1 MTNNIIKIGVV
12 NYHTYLHDEIV
23 LNGNAIA
30 FRADN
35 GVGKTALMTALYP
48 TILTMDLQN
57 SLNFGNK
64 SSRKPSDFVK
74 HQTYIYMVIKQ
85 ENGEPMT
92 LLLSFKKRSNNTI
105 ESEAVV
111 FDHLGT
117 LQFFKV
123 DSSIISISE
132 LKKIYKDFISQT
144 FSTQKSYK
152 KWVARELF
160 GISRPKFDSKIRIE
174 NKISSPSININD
186 KKYHVDELI
195 QEIKNGFLSITDI
208 DGINDNIQNYAQSLL
223 EYHEEKIILEN
234 KTTLLQYLA
243 KKRSDLSLDNQNA
256 LEKADKIR
264 MEMNGYVQKLESNK
278 GKIAEALD
286 NIEIKIEEN
295 ANALKENEYNKEE
308 YNMKLEDTKRELQD
322 IESNIREKTNIYQ
335 ALEKTLHEKQKMQQ
349 QKEKDLHQ
357 LTANIQKQEKELEKL
372 DTEMKQ
378 KVIPDPLPFQ
388 LEEWEEIKRQAEQC
402 QNAIEKQ
409 NQLTQELKQK
419 EKEDIALKEE
429 IEMLM
434 TRHKH
439 EVETYH
445 ATKQQYYQACQEEPR
460 LDETLENYQQRAFKN
475 AHTQKAENEQ
485 HIKEIENKLKQ
496 IRTEM
501 DLRHELKDEFVA
513 TNAIPLYRIIDFK
526 ESITEEEQNR
536 IESYLKHSGLLELII
551 TADTIDKG
559 VTLCDTH

>member
-12 NYHTYLHDEIV
+12 NYHTYLHDEII

-64 SSRKPSDFVK
+64 INRKPSDFVK
-74 HQTYIYMVIKQ
+74 HQTYIYMTIKQ

-105 ESEAVV
+105 ENEAVV
-111 FDHLGT
+111 FDGLDT

-123 DSSIISISE
+123 DSSIIPISE

-152 KWVARELF
+152 EWVARELF

-174 NKISSPSININD
+174 NKISSPSINMND

-208 DGINDNIQNYAQSLL
+208 DGVNDNIQNYAQSLL
-223 EYHEEKIILEN
+223 NYHEEKIILEN

-264 MEMNGYVQKLESNK
+264 MEMNGYVQKLESKRDDISEKLEQIKEN
-278 GKIAEALD
+278 IATTECALD
-286 NIEIKIEEN
+286 KNKSDKITCNEQ
-295 ANALKENEYNKEE
+295 LKEIEFQLNK
-308 YNMKLEDTKRELQD
+308 
-322 IESNIREKTNIYQ
+322 IESNIREKTNAYQ
-335 ALEKTLHEKQKMQQ
+335 ALEKTLHEKQKVQQ

-357 LTANIQKQEKELEKL
+357 LTTDINEQEKLIEKL
-372 DTEMKQ
+372 NYEMQ
-378 KVIPDPLPFQ
+378 QENIPDPLPFQ
-388 LEEWEEIKRQAEQC
+388 SEEWDEIKGRAQQY
-402 QNAIEKQ
+402 QNAIERQ

-434 TRHKH
+434 ARHSLLPTFLMRCH
-439 EVETYH
+439 
-445 ATKQQYYQACQEEPR
+445 
-460 LDETLENYQQRAFKN
+460 
-475 AHTQKAENEQ
+475 
-485 HIKEIENKLKQ
+485 Q
-496 IRTEM
+496 IN
-501 DLRHELKDEFVA
+501 
-513 TNAIPLYRIIDFK
+513 TNP
-526 ESITEEEQNR
+526 
-536 IESYLKHSGLLELII
+536 YL
-551 TADTIDKG
+551 
-559 VTLCDTH
+559 

>member
-64 SSRKPSDFVK
+64 INRKPSDFVK
-74 HQTYIYMVIKQ
+74 HQTYIYMTIKQ

-105 ESEAVV
+105 ENEAVV
-111 FDHLGT
+111 FDGLDT

-123 DSSIISISE
+123 DSSIIPISE

-152 KWVARELF
+152 EWVARELF

-174 NKISSPSININD
+174 NKISSPSINMND

-208 DGINDNIQNYAQSLL
+208 DGVNDNIQNYAQSLL
-223 EYHEEKIILEN
+223 NYHEEKIILEN

-264 MEMNGYVQKLESNK
+264 MEMNGYVQKLESKRDDISEKLEQIKEN
-278 GKIAEALD
+278 IATNECALD
-286 NIEIKIEEN
+286 KNKSDKITCNEQ
-295 ANALKENEYNKEE
+295 LKEIEFQLNK
-308 YNMKLEDTKRELQD
+308 
-322 IESNIREKTNIYQ
+322 IESNIREKTNAYQ
-335 ALEKTLHEKQKMQQ
+335 ALEKTLHEKQKVQQ

-357 LTANIQKQEKELEKL
+357 LTTDINEQEKLIEKL
-372 DTEMKQ
+372 NYEMQ
-378 KVIPDPLPFQ
+378 QENIPDPLPFQ
-388 LEEWEEIKRQAEQC
+388 SEEWDEIKGRAQQY
-402 QNAIEKQ
+402 QNAIERQ

-434 TRHKH
+434 ARHKH

-445 ATKQQYYQACQEEPR
+445 TAKQQYYQACQEEPR
-460 LDETLENYQQRAFKN
+460 LGETLEDYQQRAFKN

-485 HIKEIENKLKQ
+485 NIKEIENKLKQ

-501 DLRHELKDEFVA
+501 DLHHELKDEFVA
-513 TNAIPLYRIIDFK
+513 TNAIPLYRVIDFK
-526 ESITEEEQNR
+526 ENITEEEQNR

-559 VTLCDTH
+559 VTVCDTH

>member
-12 NYHTYLHDEIV
+12 NYHTYLHDEIT
-23 LNGNAIA
+23 LKGNAIA

-64 SSRKPSDFVK
+64 SNRKPSDFVK

-111 FDHLGT
+111 FDHLDT
-117 LQFFKV
+117 LRFFKV

-152 KWVARELF
+152 EWVARELF

-174 NKISSPSININD
+174 NKISSPSINMND

-223 EYHEEKIILEN
+223 NYHEEKIILEN

-264 MEMNGYVQKLESNK
+264 MEMNGYVQKLESDIDN
-278 GKIAEALD
+278 ISEALD
-286 NIEIKIEEN
+286 DIEAKIEEN
-295 ANALKENEYNKEE
+295 TNALKENDYNKEE
-308 YNMKLEDTKRELQD
+308 YNTQLEDTKRELQD
-322 IESNIREKTNIYQ
+322 FESNIREKTNAYQ
-335 ALEKTLHEKQKMQQ
+335 ALEKILHEKQKTQQ
-349 QKEKDLHQ
+349 QREQELRQ
-357 LTANIQKQEKELEKL
+357 LTIDIQKQEKEIEKL
-372 DTEMKQ
+372 DIEMGQ
-378 KVIPDPLPFQ
+378 KTIPDPLPFQ
-388 LEEWEEIKRQAEQC
+388 LEEWNEIKQQAHQY
-402 QNAIEKQ
+402 QNAIKMQ
-409 NQLTQELKQK
+409 NKLTQELEQHEK
-419 EKEDIALKEE
+419 EKDELEKDLEKLTTNYNVE
-429 IEMLM
+429 IENY
-434 TRHKH
+434 R
-439 EVETYH
+439 VN
-445 ATKQQYYQACQEEPR
+445 KQEYYQSCQEEPR
-460 LDETLENYQQRAFKN
+460 LNETLEDYQSRALEN
-475 AHTQKAENEQ
+475 TTQKKAMNLQEIHNIDERL
-485 HIKEIENKLKQ
+485 KEVQVKIN
-496 IRTEM
+496 
-501 DLRHELKDEFVA
+501 LRHEPKDEFVA
-513 TNAIPLYRIIDFK
+513 INATPLYRVIDFK
-526 ESITEEEQNR
+526 ENITEEEQNR

-551 TADTIDKG
+551 KADSIGKG
-559 VTLCDTH
+559 VTTCDIH

>member
-12 NYHTYLHDEIV
+12 NYHTYLHDEII

-64 SSRKPSDFVK
+64 INRKPSDFVK
-74 HQTYIYMVIKQ
+74 HQTYIYMVIRQ

-111 FDHLGT
+111 FDNLDT
-117 LQFFKV
+117 LQFFKI

-152 KWVARELF
+152 EWVARELF

-174 NKISSPSININD
+174 NKISSPSINMND

-223 EYHEEKIILEN
+223 DYHEEKVILEN

-256 LEKADKIR
+256 LEKANKIR
-264 MEMNGYVQKLESNK
+264 MEMNGYVQELENK
-278 GKIAEALD
+278 IHKISETLG
-286 NIEIKIEEN
+286 NIEESIEVNERN
-295 ANALKENEYNKEE
+295 LKENNDNKIEYKEQ
-308 YNMKLEDTKRELQD
+308 LEKVEFELQK
-322 IESNIREKTNIYQ
+322 IETDIREKTNKRQ
-335 ALEKTLHEKQKMQQ
+335 QLEQTLYTKQIAQQ
-349 QKEKDLHQ
+349 QKEQELHQ
-357 LTANIQKQEKELEKL
+357 LTININEQEKELEKL
-372 DTEMKQ
+372 DNEMQ
-378 KVIPDPLPFQ
+378 QETVPEPLPFQ
-388 LEEWEEIKRQAEQC
+388 LEEWVEIEKQAEQYK
-402 QNAIEKQ
+402 NAIETQ
-409 NQLTQELKQK
+409 NQLTKELESYKK
-419 EKEDIALKEE
+419 ENVALEE
-429 IEMLM
+429 ELE
-434 TRHKH
+434 TLTTNYNL
-439 EVETYH
+439 EVENYRSN
-445 ATKQQYYQACQEEPR
+445 KQQYYQVCQEEP
-460 LDETLENYQQRAFKN
+460 LPNETLDDYQKRALENTSEKRANSK
-475 AHTQKAENEQ
+475 HD
-485 HIKEIENKLKQ
+485 IKEIEEKLEQLQ
-496 IRTEM
+496 IEM
-501 DLRHELKDEFVA
+501 VSHHELKDEFVA
-513 TNAIPLYRIIDFK
+513 TNATPLYRVIDFK
-526 ESITEEEQNR
+526 ENTTEEERNR

-551 TADTIDKG
+551 TADSISKG
-559 VTLCDTH
+559 VTTCDIH